1 MASGS
6 SATGADPELSSFPAS
21 LSQHLT
27 KLTLTLTPKIVT
39 QNPQAGKVHHLHAL
53 GMLTALQELE
63 LGCVVRP
70 DWDRIYCDLAGEKLI
85 WKLPHLISLRMQ
97 LFNQGGV
104 VLSCPKLAKAK
115 FTETISLHV
124 EVEHAALESL
134 TLFECYK
141 FRHTLRSPRDQLQGL
156 RSLDVLLC
164 NEIGRQLI
172 EDVPCMRQLQKLK
185 YGAPFGFPAAC
196 MPACFPHSL
205 QKLELVPQSWAC
217 DLPGGLKEL
226 HELTCLRFQVAPQCT
241 SWVIVQP
248 LHELLPFDC
257 LEILELGSRFYSRR
271 EDLEALRLRSRSASH
286 CT

>member
-1 MASGS
+1 MASVS
-6 SATGADPELSSFPAS
+6 SATGADSELSSFPAN

-104 VLSCPKLAKAK
+104 VLSCPKLAKAE

-134 TLFECYK
+134 TLFECYNL
-141 FRHTLRSPRDQLQGL
+141 RHTLRSPQDQLQAL
-156 RSLDVLLC
+156 RSLDVSLC
-164 NEIGRQLI
+164 SEIGRHLI

-185 YGAPFGFPAAC
+185 YGALRGFPAAC

-205 QKLELVPQSWAC
+205 QQLELMPLSWDC
-217 DLPGGLKEL
+217 DLPGGMKEL
-226 HELTCLRFQVAPQCT
+226 HELTYLSFAPRGDA
-241 SWVIVQP
+241 WVIVQP

-257 LEILELGSRFYSRR
+257 LEMLELGSRFYDCR
-271 EDLEALRLRSRSASH
+271 EDLEALRLRSRSTSH